1 MKYYTHFLQF
11 VMHVHLYTC
20 DMCMYLQNATYTYIG
35 NFMIY
40 GILPLRCQRDHKQ
53 LIYIYKLC
61 IIYVYIYGHPLIYIV
76 Q

>member
-53 LIYIYKLC
+53 LIYIY
-61 IIYVYIYGHPLIYIV
+61 INYVLYMYIYMVTPLYI
-76 Q
+76 